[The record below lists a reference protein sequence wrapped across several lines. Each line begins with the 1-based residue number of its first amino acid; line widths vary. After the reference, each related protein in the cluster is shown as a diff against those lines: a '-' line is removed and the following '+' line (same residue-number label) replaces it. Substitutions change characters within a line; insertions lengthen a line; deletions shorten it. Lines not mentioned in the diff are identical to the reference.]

1 MLDCLSAWSVLGLW
15 GGILGPM
22 SIGMKLVVGLGVK
35 VALDF
40 YVELQLR
47 CALGWISVVGS

>member
-1 MLDCLSAWSVLGLW
+1 MFECLVGTWVV

>member
-1 MLDCLSAWSVLGLW
+1 MLGRYLGC